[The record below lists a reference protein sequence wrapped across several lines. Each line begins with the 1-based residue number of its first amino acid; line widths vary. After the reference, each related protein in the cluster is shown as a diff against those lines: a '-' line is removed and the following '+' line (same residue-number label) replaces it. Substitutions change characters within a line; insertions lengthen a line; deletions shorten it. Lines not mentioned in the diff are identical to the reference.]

1 MCIIGDYRQIIAQR
15 ELGLQ
20 YSEMRVTRKK
30 INRELQHNPGLKP
43 LFGYMGIKSEIRR
56 KLLRR
61 RVLETVS

>member
-20 YSEMRVTRKK
+20 YSEMRVPRKK

-43 LFGYMGIKSEIRR
+43 LSGYMDVKSEIRR

-61 RVLETVS
+61 RVLEIVS